1 MNFIDTGISGLIV
14 AEPKVFKDERGYFLE
29 SFNRRTWGDRIPS
42 HEFVQDNQSYSSY
55 GTLRGFHIQL
65 GEASQAKLVSV
76 IEGEVLD
83 VAVDLRDGS
92 PSFGETYQIVLSGEN
107 KKQMYIPRGFG
118 HAFLVLS
125 DKALFTYKCDNY
137 YAPDKD
143 SGIHFLDPDLNI
155 DWPVAEDK
163 IILSDK
169 DKQLGSLKGFK
180 SGVKYE

>member
-1 MNFIDTGISGLIV
+1 MNFIETGISGLIV
-14 AEPKVFKDERGYFLE
+14 AEPKVFKDERGYFFE
-29 SFNRRTWGDRIPS
+29 SFNRQKWGDKIPDR
-42 HEFVQDNQSYSSY
+42 EFVQDNQSYSSY

-83 VAVDLRDGS
+83 IAVDLREGS
-92 PSFGETYQIVLSGEN
+92 PTFGKSYQVLLSGEN

-118 HAFLVLS
+118 HAFVVTS
-125 DKALFTYKCDNY
+125 EKALFTYKCDNY

-143 SGIHFLDPDLNI
+143 SGIHYLDKDLNI
-155 DWPVAEDK
+155 DWPVPSEK
-163 IILSDK
+163 MILSDK
-169 DKQLGSLKGFK
+169 DKKLGTLSGFK